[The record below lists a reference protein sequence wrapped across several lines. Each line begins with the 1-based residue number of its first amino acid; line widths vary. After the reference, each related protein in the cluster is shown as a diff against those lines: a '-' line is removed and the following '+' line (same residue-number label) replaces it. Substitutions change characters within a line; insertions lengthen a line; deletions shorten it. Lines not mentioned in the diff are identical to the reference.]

1 MSSKKNVN
9 CWNIP
14 GMERNVR
21 KKFYCV
27 LAGVALAAVCLAG
40 CNKTKPDTAQLP
52 EQGNVVSSTA
62 EKQADGVK
70 VQDRAEELAGQ
81 KVLTLGDFSLTMDQM
96 MFWLYSEE
104 KEAAQYDYMYQTYYG
119 TSYMELTHPQ
129 AGISM
134 REFHKEYVLNS
145 AKQYA
150 ILYQEALKNG
160 ITLSEEEQAENEAFV
175 NSFFE
180 ILSANELEKGGF
192 TREVLRRTAEMM
204 TYAEKYYNF
213 MIEKFAIAEEDVI
226 ASVNKEDYKEY
237 ETEYLFLSTVSYD
250 ENSMLIERTA
260 EEKAEDYAYMEG
272 LLEKLE
278 SGSTMAELQAAETES
293 VLTYTTKTFLANTV
307 DVEPAYVEA
316 AVKLANGAYSGI
328 VETKY
333 GYYII
338 KMVNDACTTSYEAAL
353 DEAYG
358 TLVDE
363 LFAKEYAKL
372 EETYAPVLNEEIWS
386 TVNFGNFVID
396 ETEN

>member
-1 MSSKKNVN
+1 M
-9 CWNIP
+9 
-14 GMERNVR
+14 R
-21 KKFYCV
+21 KKIYGI
-27 LAGVALAAVCLAG
+27 LAGTVLMAACLAG
-40 CNKTKPDTAQLP
+40 CNSAKPDAQKLP
-52 EQGNVVSSTA
+52 EQGSVVSSA
-62 EKQADGVK
+62 SEKQADGQN
-70 VQDRAEELAGQ
+70 VQKRAEELAGQ
-81 KVLTLGDFSLTMDQM
+81 KVLTFGDFSLTMDQM

-104 KEAAQYDYMYQTYYG
+104 KEAAQYDYMYQMYYG
-119 TSYMELTHPQ
+119 TSYMDLTHPQ

-160 ITLSEEEQAENEAFV
+160 ITLSEEEIAENEAFV

-180 ILSANELEKGGF
+180 LLSVSELEKGGF
-192 TREVLRRTAEMM
+192 TREVLRQVADIM

-213 MIEKFAIAEEDVI
+213 MIEKFSIQEEDVI
-226 ASVNKEDYKEY
+226 SSVNKEEYKEY

-250 ENSMLIERTA
+250 ENSKLVERTA

-272 LLEKLE
+272 LLEKLKG
-278 SGSTMAELQAAETES
+278 GSTMAELQAAETES
-293 VLTYTTKTFLANTV
+293 VLTYTGKTFLANTA

-316 AVKLANGAYSGI
+316 AAKLVNGEYSGI

-338 KMVNDACTTSYEAAL
+338 RMVNDSCTTSYEAAL

-358 TLVDE
+358 AMVDE

-372 EETYAPVLNEEIWS
+372 EETYAPVVNEEVWNAV
-386 TVNFGNFVID
+386 TFGNYVID
-396 ETEN
+396 AEK